1 MRRLEGGGEKGGVSD
16 VGSSTGLY
24 GTADSLIFRM
34 IQRIKNNGNILGPRM
49 DIIVSN
55 AKPRATRVT

>member
-1 MRRLEGGGEKGGVSD
+1 MRIPHEFEGPDALMFK
-16 VGSSTGLY
+16 
-24 GTADSLIFRM
+24 M

-55 AKPRATRVT
+55 ASPRATRVT